1 MVHIYAD
8 CWDANQFLLLILN
21 SFPNIC
27 NSDIM
32 NLIGAL
38 TEHAKHTLSNNA
50 ILKNGSHKRRAF
62 SSSVASFDKRYEE
75 DRESIHQ
82 YVVIIG
88 CFVVQN

>member
-1 MVHIYAD
+1 M
-8 CWDANQFLLLILN
+8 
-21 SFPNIC
+21 C

-32 NLIGAL
+32 NLILAL
-38 TEHAKHTLSNNA
+38 TEHAKHTLSNIS
-50 ILKNGSHKRRAF
+50 ILKNGLHKRRAF
-62 SSSVASFDKRYEE
+62 SSSVASFDKRYEK